1 MSIMSPRPWS
11 AVNRSDRWFAG
22 VRVRGH
28 QGRVAHHRPGLLQ
41 VGSGDKTH
49 TLFFLV
55 SILYSFFLNT
65 DYTIKYYHNIFV

>member
-1 MSIMSPRPWS
+1 MMSILSPRPWS

-41 VGSGDKTH
+41 VGSGVKTH
-49 TLFFLV
+49 ILFFLTL
-55 SILYSFFLNT
+55 ITPLNT
-65 DYTIKYYHNIFV
+65 IITYYFV